1 MIHISYNGLI
11 HNPTKMSRANVESLG
26 DIRPEQPKVALFV
39 LQKQGCHVIL
49 PPSYTQLA
57 DCHSE
62 LCPQDTNCVR
72 PITAVKHP
80 LHENSPNI

>member
-1 MIHISYNGLI
+1 MKYVTNRLLNSCVISTIDVAAIFSFSLHID
-11 HNPTKMSRANVESLG
+11 SLT
-26 DIRPEQPKVALFV
+26 EL
-39 LQKQGCHVIL
+39 
-49 PPSYTQLA
+49 QLA

>member
-1 MIHISYNGLI
+1 MHITSHNNTGFMIHISYNGLI

-49 PPSYTQLA
+49 PPSYTVQTLPMP
-57 DCHSE
+57 SFPGQE
-62 LCPQDTNCVR
+62 MYLG
-72 PITAVKHP
+72 I
-80 LHENSPNI
+80 